1 MQANQYDVYAQF
13 LLECRKVMGTLD
25 LEKLAYDEEY
35 KAEFFSRISLSAD
48 DKLFEIAN
56 LVKNELDSEH

>member
-35 KAEFFSRISLSAD
+35 KAEFFNRVSVKAD
-48 DKLFEIAN
+48 DNLFEIAN
-56 LVKNELDSEH
+56 LINREIDIQ

>member
-1 MQANQYDVYAQF
+1 MQANQYEIYAQF
-13 LLECRKVMGTLD
+13 LLDCRKVMGTLD

-35 KAEFFSRISLSAD
+35 KAEFFNRISLSAD

-56 LVKNELDSEH
+56 LVKHELDSEH

>member
-25 LEKLAYDEEY
+25 LEKLAYDEAY
-35 KAEFFSRISLSAD
+35 KSEFFSRVSLNAD
-48 DKLFEIAN
+48 DGLFQIADLINREI
-56 LVKNELDSEH
+56 DIQ